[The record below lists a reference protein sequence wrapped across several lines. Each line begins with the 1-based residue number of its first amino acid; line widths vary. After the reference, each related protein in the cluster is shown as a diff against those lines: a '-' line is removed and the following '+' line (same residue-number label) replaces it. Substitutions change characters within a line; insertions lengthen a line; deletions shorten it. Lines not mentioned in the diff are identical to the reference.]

1 MMQSKKIGQ
10 MSKNSK
16 NRMLK
21 SMVKMIGPMMVMTN
35 RMMMS
40 PLQKRPGPDLA
51 AFPGMKCSEHKCLGR
66 GSDPR
71 DCSSGSARIII

>member
-1 MMQSKKIGQ
+1 MQSKKIGQ
-10 MSKNSK
+10 MSK

-40 PLQKRPGPDLA
+40 PLQK
-51 AFPGMKCSEHKCLGR
+51 K
-66 GSDPR
+66 
-71 DCSSGSARIII
+71 ARA